1 MNVTDDT
8 ERQAAALAAYHA
20 KYQNESYLRV
30 QVALVQDLW
39 GAFPSDEP
47 QVLSAALAT
56 EPSHSILNLLTDT
69 CLEISEHPLMQGRV
83 QRLIRALVDAKV
95 GEEVVRLMGQHME
108 HFESDASSFSAD
120 FENSCLVLLRLQ
132 AIELYSAKAHSAA
145 IHSRAG
151 NIANDLLCSAQYLLQ
166 LSKLVL
172 MNEDSTAYLNE
183 KLRLAEAHLSYAKAT
198 LASTAVAIAA
208 YKTLL
213 LSEDKGYVGIVT
225 NVKAGIAQIL
235 WYKWGY
241 ESPDTLSDWLPLAEV
256 QSLLLS
262 PADCQKR
269 FGGLPP
275 TYLKD

>member
-20 KYQNESYLRV
+20 NYQNDSYLRV

-39 GAFPSDEP
+39 GAFPSGEI
-47 QVLSAALAT
+47 QALNAALAT

-69 CLEISEHPLMQGRV
+69 CLEISGHPLMQGRV

-132 AIELYSAKAHSAA
+132 SIELYSAKAHSAA

-151 NIANDLLCSAQYLLQ
+151 NIANDLLCSVQYLLQ

-172 MNEDSTAYLNE
+172 MNEDSSAYLNE
-183 KLRLAEAHLSYAKAT
+183 KMWLAETHLSYAKASLT
-198 LASTAVAIAA
+198 SMPAEIVA

-213 LSEDKGYVGIVT
+213 LSEDKSYVGIVT
-225 NVKAGIAQIL
+225 KVKAGIAQIL

-241 ESPDTLSDWLPLAEV
+241 ESPDTLSDWLPLS
-256 QSLLLS
+256 QIQRLILR

-269 FGGLPP
+269 FKALPP
-275 TYLKD
+275 IYGKE